1 MAFPEGLTL
10 VEVTCQFDE
19 LPDGGAY
26 GSVRIAYDGP
36 LTGAEDNSIVP
47 FVDESAALSAAGTCT
62 IEVPATND
70 PGWVPQDFTYA
81 VTVRVGGAVR
91 RGTLQLDYQTAAV
104 NLADLIQWDG
114 AAEAG
119 VTYATL
125 AQLNAAQAAAVA
137 LVDDLSGVTNAAT
150 ARDNLGL
157 GDAATLDVG
166 TAAGTVAAGDDARI
180 DGALQTAGG
189 TMTGDLVVDGAEL
202 RVDGA
207 AGTFRQIQWST
218 ADSVRWSAHTNNT
231 AEGGANAGSDWRLVR
246 YDDTGEAL
254 DAPIGVGRSTGAV
267 TLGTKNGLTGIPFAG
282 RRTSAGPPTAGA
294 WTAGDVVQA
303 VDGFWQCTASGTPGT
318 WLLVAAAEGADRVS
332 ALGEFALRRDD
343 ATSYLPLQDGRI
355 FLTHFT
361 ALTTETILSVD
372 TRTGDQGATSAEA
385 AWIGFLRWTGTQYAL
400 DSVSVDDPTRWTAAN
415 TTYNTLIFQTD
426 DAHFG
431 AADLTRP
438 GFNKV
443 AGNDYVAFLLW
454 NGSGDPP
461 EICANRIDPDAALL
475 TPRKAVY
482 IDLSA
487 PPSSSLEA
495 AWVAGTERRF
505 QVHMKR

>member
-1 MAFPEGLTL
+1 MAFPAGLTL
-10 VEVTCQFDE
+10 VTVACQFDL
-19 LPDGGAY
+19 LPSGGAAAT
-26 GSVRIAYDGP
+26 VK
-36 LTGAEDNSIVP
+36 LTHGQLTSPVDNSTVP
-47 FVDESAALSAAGTCT
+47 YVEATGVLSASGGCT
-62 IEVPATND
+62 LEVPATND
-70 PGWVPQDFTYA
+70 PGWTPVDEPY
-81 VTVRVGGAVR
+81 TVVATFGSRTL
-91 RGTLQLDYQTAAV
+91 RGTLLLDYQTTSV
-104 NLADLIQWDG
+104 QLADLIQWDG
-114 AAEAG
+114 AATAG
-119 VTYATL
+119 TTYATL
-125 AQLNAAQAAAVA
+125 AQLTA
-137 LVDDLSGVTNAAT
+137 LDEEK
-150 ARDNLGL
+150 
-157 GDAATLDVG
+157 LDVTG
-166 TAAGTVAAGDDARI
+166 GTVT
-180 DGALQTAGG
+180 GA
-189 TMTGDLVVDGAEL
+189 LVVDGDVL
-202 RVDGA
+202 RVDGD

-218 ADSVRWSAHTNNT
+218 GGLVRWSAHTNNT

-267 TLGTKNGLTGIPFAG
+267 TVGTKNGLTGIPFAG
-282 RRTSAGPPTAGA
+282 RRTSAGPPTTGA

-303 VDGFWQCTASGTPGT
+303 VDGFWQCMASGTPGT
-318 WLLVAAAEGADRVS
+318 WLLVAAAEGADRLS

-343 ATSYLPLQDGRI
+343 AASYLPLQDGRV
-355 FLTHFT
+355 FLSHFT

-372 TRTGDQGATSAEA
+372 TRTGDQGATSADN
-385 AWIGFLRWTGTQYAL
+385 AWIGFLRWTGTQYTL

-415 TTYNTLIFQTD
+415 TTYNTLIFRTD

-438 GFNKV
+438 GFSKV
-443 AGNDYVAFLLW
+443 AGTDYVAFLLW

-482 IDLSA
+482 IDLAA